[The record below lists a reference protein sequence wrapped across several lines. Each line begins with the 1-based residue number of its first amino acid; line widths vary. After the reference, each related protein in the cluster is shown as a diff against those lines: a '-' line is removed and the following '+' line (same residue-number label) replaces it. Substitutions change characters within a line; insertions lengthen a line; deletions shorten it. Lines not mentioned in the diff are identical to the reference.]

1 MYEAGRK
8 DKLYVASLSG
18 GKDSTAMVLRLV
30 EEQWP
35 LDLVLFC
42 DTGLEFPQMYDH
54 VRKVEQAITVPV
66 VWLKAEQDFEYYMFH
81 HTPERK
87 PGSTYEGKIGMSW
100 AGPKNR
106 WCTSVLKI
114 RVIDKYLSR
123 LQENYEIVQYIGIA
137 ADEPQRVKRFCYP
150 LVEWGMEE
158 KDCLAYCY
166 ERGYDWGG
174 LYRLFDRV
182 SCWCCPLQGLEELR
196 TLRREF
202 PVLRAQLLECESK
215 TWRNFRKDFSVD
227 ELEIRFRFE
236 EERLRE
242 GKDIRSRE
250 FHRELKKRLGR
261 EEPAFFMPGNREEPD
276 GEDSGN

>member
-1 MYEAGRK
+1 MHEAGRK

-18 GKDSTAMVLRLV
+18 GKDSTAMVLRLI
-30 EEQWP
+30 EEKRP

-54 VRKVEQAITVPV
+54 VRKVEQVITVPV

-114 RVIDKYLSR
+114 RVIDKYLSS

-137 ADEPQRVKRFCYP
+137 ADEPERVKEFCYP
-150 LVEWGMEE
+150 LIEWGMTE
-158 KDCLAYCY
+158 KDCLEYCY

-196 TLRREF
+196 ILRREF
-202 PVLRAQLLECESK
+202 PGLWSQLLEWESK

-261 EEPAFFMPGNREEPD
+261 EEPAFFMPGNREELD

>member
-1 MYEAGRK
+1 MHEAGRK

-18 GKDSTAMVLRLV
+18 GKDSTAMVLRLI
-30 EEQWP
+30 EEKRP

-81 HTPERK
+81 HTPERR

-106 WCTSVLKI
+106 WCTKRLKTQ
-114 RVIDKYLSR
+114 VIDQYLSSLR
-123 LQENYEIVQYIGIA
+123 KENEIVQYIGIA
-137 ADEPQRVKRFCYP
+137 ADEPRRVKRFCYP

-202 PVLRAQLLECESK
+202 PGLWSQLLEWESK

-242 GKDIRSRE
+242 GKDIKSRE

-261 EEPAFFMPGNREEPD
+261 EEPD

>member
-1 MYEAGRK
+1 MHEAGRK

-18 GKDSTAMVLRLV
+18 GKDSTAMVLRLI
-30 EEQWP
+30 EEQRP

-54 VRKVEQAITVPV
+54 VRKVKQEIPVPV

-81 HTPERK
+81 FTPDRK
-87 PGSTYEGKIGMSW
+87 PGSTYMGKTGMSW

-106 WCTSVLKI
+106 WCTKRLKTQ
-114 RVIDKYLSR
+114 VIDQYLSSLR
-123 LQENYEIVQYIGIA
+123 KEYEIVQYIGIA
-137 ADEPQRVKRFCYP
+137 ADEPQRVKKFCYP

-158 KDCLAYCY
+158 QDCLAYCY

-182 SCWCCPLQGLEELR
+182 SCWCCPLQGLEALR
-196 TLRREF
+196 TLRKEF
-202 PVLRAQLLECESK
+202 PGLWAQLLEWESK

-236 EERLRE
+236 EERLRK
-242 GKDIRSRE
+242 GKDIKSRE

-261 EEPAFFMPGNREEPD
+261 EEPAFFMPKNREEPD

>member
-1 MYEAGRK
+1 MHEAGRK

-30 EEQWP
+30 EEQRP

-123 LQENYEIVQYIGIA
+123 LQEKYEIVQYIGIA

-202 PVLRAQLLECESK
+202 PGLWAQLLEWESK

>member
-1 MYEAGRK
+1 MHEAGRK

-30 EEQWP
+30 EEQRP

-54 VRKVEQAITVPV
+54 VRKVEQAVPVPV

-106 WCTSVLKI
+106 WCTKRLKI
-114 RVIDKYLSR
+114 QVIDQYLSSLR
-123 LQENYEIVQYIGIA
+123 KEYEIVQYIGIA
-137 ADEPQRVKRFCYP
+137 ADEPQRVREFCYP
-150 LVEWGMEE
+150 LMEWGMTE
-158 KDCLAYCY
+158 KDCLEYCY

-182 SCWCCPLQGLEELR
+182 SCWCCPL
-196 TLRREF
+196 
-202 PVLRAQLLECESK
+202 
-215 TWRNFRKDFSVD
+215 
-227 ELEIRFRFE
+227 
-236 EERLRE
+236 
-242 GKDIRSRE
+242 
-250 FHRELKKRLGR
+250 
-261 EEPAFFMPGNREEPD
+261 
-276 GEDSGN
+276 

>member
-1 MYEAGRK
+1 MHEAGRK

-18 GKDSTAMVLRLV
+18 GKDSTAMVLRLI
-30 EEQWP
+30 EEKLP

-54 VRKVEQAITVPV
+54 VRKVEQVITVPV

-114 RVIDKYLSR
+114 RVIDKYLSS

-137 ADEPQRVKRFCYP
+137 ADEPERVKEFCYP
-150 LVEWGMEE
+150 LIEWGMTE
-158 KDCLAYCY
+158 KDCLEYCY

-196 TLRREF
+196 ILRREF
-202 PVLRAQLLECESK
+202 PGLWSQLLEWESK

-261 EEPAFFMPGNREEPD
+261 EEPAFFMPGNREELD

>member
-1 MYEAGRK
+1 MHEAGRK

-18 GKDSTAMVLRLV
+18 GKDSTAMVLRLI
-30 EEQWP
+30 EEQRP

-54 VRKVEQAITVPV
+54 VRKVEQAVPVPV
-66 VWLKAEQDFEYYMFH
+66 VWLKAERDFEYYMFH
-81 HTPERK
+81 FTPDRR
-87 PGSTYEGKIGMSW
+87 PGSSYMGKTGMSW

-106 WCTSVLKI
+106 WCTKRLKTQ
-114 RVIDKYLSR
+114 VIDQYLLKFR
-123 LQENYEIVQYIGIA
+123 KDFQIVQYIGIA
-137 ADEPQRVKRFCYP
+137 ADEPERVKEFCYP
-150 LVEWGMEE
+150 LVEWGMTE
-158 KDCLAYCY
+158 KDCLEYCY
-166 ERGYDWGG
+166 KREYDWGG

-202 PVLRAQLLECESK
+202 PGLWAQLLEWESK

>member
-1 MYEAGRK
+1 MHEAGRK

-18 GKDSTAMVLRLV
+18 GKDSTAMVLRLI
-30 EEQWP
+30 EEKRP

-54 VRKVEQAITVPV
+54 VRKVEQVITVPV

-114 RVIDKYLSR
+114 RVIDKYLSS

-137 ADEPQRVKRFCYP
+137 ADEPERVKEFCYP
-150 LVEWGMEE
+150 LIEWGMTE
-158 KDCLAYCY
+158 KDCLEYCY

-196 TLRREF
+196 ILRREF
-202 PVLRAQLLECESK
+202 HGLWSQLLEWESK

-261 EEPAFFMPGNREEPD
+261 EEPAFFMPGNREELD